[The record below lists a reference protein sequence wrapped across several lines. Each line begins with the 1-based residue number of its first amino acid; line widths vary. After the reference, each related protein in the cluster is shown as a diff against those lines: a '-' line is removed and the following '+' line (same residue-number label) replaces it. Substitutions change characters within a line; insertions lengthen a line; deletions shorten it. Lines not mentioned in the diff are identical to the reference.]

1 MKLLLE
7 NWREFLKEGIDPRIQ
22 KQIDNL
28 FALPE
33 VNPNPESA
41 EPLPANVAV
50 GIEQRT
56 EEDITVFY
64 CLIDKESGEFVR
76 RTREKDS
83 IRLVVPWSRHRPGEG
98 GREAVSTGIPHG
110 HVIVESPDEESRLR
124 WGEPPCLNGFSIA
137 SAKATRGW
145 GPLLYEVAL
154 EWASQEGRAGLMADR
169 RGVSDYAVAVWDK
182 YLVRG
187 DVDKK
192 QLDIDAQGAEQFNTQ
207 QLTPDDPEDD
217 CSQRSAVRR
226 GGPDGWQDTSVSKL
240 YNKPN
245 TEVMSALGARLIIV

>member
-22 KQIDNL
+22 TQIDNL

-33 VNPNPESA
+33 VNVSPETWDSMHLKG
-41 EPLPANVAV
+41 PQFPTNVAV
-50 GIEQRT
+50 AIET
-56 EEDITVFY
+56 GYDYAITVFY
-64 CLIDKESGEFVR
+64 CFIDKDGKFTR

-83 IRLVVPWSRHRPGEG
+83 TKYISGEE
-98 GREAVSTGIPHG
+98 GRKVESTGIPHG
-110 HVIVESPDEESRLR
+110 QIIVESPDEESRQR
-124 WGEPPCLNGFSIA
+124 WGDPPCLNGFSIA
-137 SAKATRGW
+137 SAKTTRGW

-154 EWASQEGRAGLMADR
+154 EWASQGGRAGLMADR

-192 QLDIDAQGAEQFNTQ
+192 QLDIDPAGAKQFHTQ
-207 QLTPDDPEDD
+207 QLTPDIPEDD
-217 CSQRSAVRR
+217 CSQRSAARH
-226 GGPDGWQDTSVSKL
+226 GGSDGWQDTSISKL

-245 TEVMSALGARLIIV
+245 AEVMSALGARLVTI

>member
-33 VNPNPESA
+33 VNLDPESA
-41 EPLPANVAV
+41 KSLPTNVAV
-50 GIEQRT
+50 AIDQHGRGNIS
-56 EEDITVFY
+56 VFY
-64 CLIDKESGEFVR
+64 CLVDKDGNFVR
-76 RTREKDS
+76 RLSKEDS

-110 HVIVESPDEESRLR
+110 NIIVYSPDDVER
-124 WGEPPCLNGFSIA
+124 GFGATCLNGYSIA
-137 SAKATRGW
+137 SAKVTRGW
-145 GPLLYEVAL
+145 GPLLYEVVL
-154 EWASQEGRAGLMADR
+154 EWTSQEGRAGLMADR

-187 DVDKK
+187 DVDNK
-192 QLDIDAQGAEQFNTQ
+192 QLDIDAQGAEQFGIQ

-217 CSQRSAVRR
+217 CTQRAAVRL
-226 GGPDGWQDTSVSKL
+226 GGPDGWQDTSISKL

-245 TEVMSALGARLIIV
+245 AEVMSALGARLIIV

>member
-33 VNPNPESA
+33 VNLNPESA
-41 EPLPANVAV
+41 KPFPANVAV
-50 GIEQRT
+50 GIDLHGGSDQ
-56 EEDITVFY
+56 ITVFY
-64 CLIDKESGEFVR
+64 CLIYKESGKFAR
-76 RTREKDS
+76 RLSKEDS
-83 IRLVVPWSRHRPGEG
+83 TEYISGEG
-98 GREAVSTGIPHG
+98 GREVVSTGIPHG
-110 HVIVESPDEESRLR
+110 LVIAVSPDEHPWEPGFPEML
-124 WGEPPCLNGFSIA
+124 PPCLNGFTIA
-137 SAKATRGW
+137 STKATRGW
-145 GPLLYEVAL
+145 GPLLYEVVL
-154 EWASQEGRAGLMADR
+154 EWTSQEGRAGLMADR

-182 YLVRG
+182 YLDRG

-217 CSQRSAVRR
+217 CIQKSAVRR

-245 TEVMSALGARLIIV
+245 AEVMSALGARLIIV